1 MTGARRAGRPMARP
15 KAPGAAPHGRVGWSQ
30 IDWNRA
36 EKNVGR
42 LQARIVKAAG
52 EGRWGKVRCLQHLL
66 THSYSGKL
74 LAVKRVTTN
83 RGKRTPGVDGEIWT
97 TPAQKSTAVQRLRSR
112 GYQPLPL
119 RRVHISKSGKKTTRP
134 LGIPAMFDRSMQALH
149 LLALEPIAEVTGDR
163 NSYGFRKGRSTHDA
177 IGRCFQLLAK
187 GVSPKWILDCDVK
200 SCFDEISH
208 EWLVR
213 HIPME
218 SRILQKWLVAGFMD
232 KSVFHPTVA
241 GTPQGG
247 IASPVLANMALD
259 GLQRALEERFP
270 RKKGGTPHQVHL
282 VRYADDFLVT
292 GDSQEIL
299 ESEVRPIVEAFLAE
313 RGLRLSAEK
322 TVVRHV
328 DAGFDFLGTTV
339 RKYRGKMLIKPS
351 KNGVLSFL
359 ESVRKLIKEHPTIA
373 TVALIKVL
381 NPRIR
386 GWANYHRR
394 VVSGAVF
401 AYVDHEI
408 WKALWRWTKR
418 RHPNKGR
425 RWVKEKYFPA
435 RGGRHW
441 VLTGT
446 EKGADG
452 KKREVHIFSAGSLH
466 IQRHVLVRGAANP
479 FDPKWRAYF
488 DGRRRRPAQGRSQV
502 VSPAHRSFPQ
512 AAEPSY
518 SLPRSARHPER

>member
-1 MTGARRAGRPMARP
+1 M
-15 KAPGAAPHGRVGWSQ
+15 
-30 IDWNRA
+30 
-36 EKNVGR
+36 R
-42 LQARIVKAAG
+42 L
-52 EGRWGKVRCLQHLL
+52 
-66 THSYSGKL
+66 
-74 LAVKRVTTN
+74 
-83 RGKRTPGVDGEIWT
+83 P
-97 TPAQKSTAVQRLRSR
+97 PATRL
-112 GYQPLPL
+112 
-119 RRVHISKSGKKTTRP
+119 
-134 LGIPAMFDRSMQALH
+134 
-149 LLALEPIAEVTGDR
+149 
-163 NSYGFRKGRSTHDA
+163 
-177 IGRCFQLLAK
+177 
-187 GVSPKWILDCDVK
+187 
-200 SCFDEISH
+200 
-208 EWLVR
+208 
-213 HIPME
+213 
-218 SRILQKWLVAGFMD
+218 
-232 KSVFHPTVA
+232 
-241 GTPQGG
+241 
-247 IASPVLANMALD
+247 
-259 GLQRALEERFP
+259 
-270 RKKGGTPHQVHL
+270 
-282 VRYADDFLVT
+282 LVT

-299 ESEVRPIVEAFLAE
+299 ESEVRPIIEAFLAE

-359 ESVRKLIKEHPTIA
+359 ESVRKFIKEHPTIA

-446 EKGADG
+446 KKGADG

>member
-1 MTGARRAGRPMARP
+1 MTGARKAGRSMARP
-15 KAPGAAPHGRVGWSQ
+15 NAPGAASHGRVVWSQ

-36 EKNVGR
+36 EKNVRR

-66 THSYSGKL
+66 THSYSGKV

-83 RGKRTPGVDGEIWT
+83 RGKRTAGVDGEIWIT
-97 TPAQKSTAVQRLRSR
+97 SGQKSTAVQRLCSR

-119 RRVHISKSGKKTTRP
+119 RRVHIAKPGKKTTRP
-134 LGIPAMFDRSMQALH
+134 LGIPAMIDRGMQALH
-149 LLALEPIAEVTGDR
+149 LHALEPIAEVTGDR

-177 IGRCFQLLAK
+177 IGRCFQLLSKRA
-187 GVSPKWILDCDVK
+187 SPRWILDCDVK

-213 HIPME
+213 HVPME
-218 SRILQKWLVAGFMD
+218 NRILRKWLVAGFMD

-247 IASPVLANMALD
+247 IASPVLANIALD

-270 RKKGGTPHQVHL
+270 RKKGGNRHQVYL
-282 VRYADDFLVT
+282 VRYADDFIVT
-292 GDSQEIL
+292 GDSPEIL

-328 DAGFDFLGTTV
+328 DAGFDFLGMTV
-339 RKYRGKMLIKPS
+339 RKYRGTMLIKPS

-359 ESVRKLIKEHPTIA
+359 ESVRKLIKKHPTITTA
-373 TVALIKVL
+373 ALIKML
-381 NPRIR
+381 NPRVR
-386 GWANYHRR
+386 GWANYYRR
-394 VVSGAVF
+394 VVSSAVF

-408 WKALWRWTKR
+408 WKALWRWAIR

-435 RGGRHW
+435 RAGRQW
-441 VLTGT
+441 VFTGT
-446 EKGADG
+446 EKDADG
-452 KKREVHIFSAGSLH
+452 EKREVRLFSAGSLP
-466 IQRHVLVRGAANP
+466 IWRHVLVRGDANP
-479 FDPKWRAYF
+479 FDPKWCAYF
-488 DGRRRRPAQGRSQV
+488 DGRRRRR
-502 VSPAHRSFPQ
+502 
-512 AAEPSY
+512 
-518 SLPRSARHPER
+518 LARDM

>member
-1 MTGARRAGRPMARP
+1 MTGARRVRRPMAHP
-15 KAPGAAPHGRVGWSQ
+15 DAPGAASRGRADWSQ

-36 EKNVGR
+36 EKNVRR

-66 THSYSGKL
+66 THSYSGKV

-97 TPAQKSTAVQRLRSR
+97 TLAQKSTAVHRLRSR

-119 RRVHISKSGKKTTRP
+119 RRVHIPKPGKKTTRP
-134 LGIPAMFDRSMQALH
+134 LGIPAMIDRATQALH
-149 LLALEPIAEVTGDR
+149 LLALEPIAETTGDR
-163 NSYGFRKGRSTHDA
+163 SSYGFRKGRSTHDA
-177 IGRCFQLLAK
+177 IGRCFQLLSKEVA
-187 GVSPKWILDCDVK
+187 PKWILDCDVK

-213 HIPME
+213 QIPME
-218 SRILQKWLVAGFMD
+218 SRTLCKWLMAGFMD

-270 RKKGGTPHQVHL
+270 RKKGGNRHQVYL
-282 VRYADDFLVT
+282 IRYADDFVVT
-292 GDSQEIL
+292 GGSQEIL

-328 DAGFDFLGTTV
+328 DAGFDFLGMTA
-339 RKYRGKMLIKPS
+339 RKYRGTMLIKPS
-351 KNGVLSFL
+351 KKGVLSLL
-359 ESVRKLIKEHPTIA
+359 ESVRKLIKMHPTITA
-373 TVALIKVL
+373 AALIRML

-394 VVSGAVF
+394 VVSSAVF

-408 WKALWRWTKR
+408 WKALWRWAIR

-435 RGGRHW
+435 RAGRQW
-441 VLTGT
+441 VFTGVD
-446 EKGADG
+446 KGADG
-452 KKREVHIFSAGSLH
+452 RKPEVHLFSAGSLS
-466 IQRHVLVRGAANP
+466 IRRHVLVRGDANP

-488 DGRRRRPAQGRSQV
+488 DERRRRR
-502 VSPAHRSFPQ
+502 
-512 AAEPSY
+512 
-518 SLPRSARHPER
+518 LARNA